1 MEAAL
6 KLNLFAM
13 LVLASIASPAWADQ
27 RDHELA
33 REAVRSGQAMPLSE
47 ILSRIRLQL
56 GGEVIHVELEREEG
70 RYVYEF
76 RVIGADGKLRKLH
89 VDAATAKVLETED
102 R

>member
-1 MEAAL
+1 MEVAL
-6 KLNLFAM
+6 KLILFAM
-13 LVLASIASPAWADQ
+13 LVLASIASPACADQ

-33 REAVRSGQAMPLSE
+33 REAVRSGHALPLSE

-76 RVIGADGKLRKLH
+76 RVIGADGRLRKLH